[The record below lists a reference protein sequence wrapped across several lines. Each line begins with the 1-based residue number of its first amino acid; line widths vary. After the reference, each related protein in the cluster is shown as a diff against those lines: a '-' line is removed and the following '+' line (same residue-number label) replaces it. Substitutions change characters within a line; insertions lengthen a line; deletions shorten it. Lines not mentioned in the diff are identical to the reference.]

1 VKDMPA
7 GIRLFNHLHDGSPG
21 FALWCPACR
30 HIHHVPLGGDGAAV
44 IGGITWGH
52 YEHWRASVFHQGDTA
67 GAARVQQLWDDDQAK
82 RPGPGHRERPRGGT
96 ETLRRLNAQQEN
108 QRAQDELLAR
118 TRADRD
124 RAVAAADGLRLR
136 ASTYLDAAGC
146 GTLTGDPA
154 IECIRK
160 AAAAIGDALGRSG
173 EIARRAA
180 ADADEARARG
190 LKCEADYDAL
200 TLKASPPR

>member
-1 VKDMPA
+1 MTERILKAVLVLA
-7 GIRLFNHLHDGSPG
+7 VI
-21 FALWCPACR
+21 
-30 HIHHVPLGGDGAAV
+30 AAV
-44 IGGITWGH
+44 LGAITWG
-52 YEHWRASVFHQGDTA
+52 YEHWRAGVFQEGDTA
-67 GAARVQQLWDDDQAK
+67 GAARVQKLWDEDRAKAQAATIEAA
-82 RPGPGHRERPRGGT
+82 RAAAQ
-96 ETLRRLNAQQEN
+96 ETQRRLEAQEAN

-136 ASTYLDAAGC
+136 ASAYLDAAGC
-146 GTLTGDPA
+146 GNLSGDPA
-154 IECIRK
+154 LECIRT

-200 TLKASPPR
+200 TLKASPPP